1 MDKWLAEDDQI
12 EAEISMVSSIQKLV
26 GIRNVCGDKEN
37 ESMYNGE
44 YWVISSLYK
53 NISHAGT

>member
-1 MDKWLAEDDQI
+1 MKLRLLLKKWMDKWLAEDDQI

-44 YWVISSLYK
+44 Y
-53 NISHAGT
+53 